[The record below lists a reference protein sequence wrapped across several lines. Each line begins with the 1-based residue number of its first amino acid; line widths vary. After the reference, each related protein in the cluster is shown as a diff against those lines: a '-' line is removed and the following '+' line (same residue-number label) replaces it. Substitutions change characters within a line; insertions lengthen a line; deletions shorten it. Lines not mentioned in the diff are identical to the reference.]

1 MRKKNQQIF
10 NPRVTVNEDNHNT
23 SIDGLV
29 CRVFIFLMLQSIL
42 WAARPCVDTIRRPLQ
57 SHLILE
63 GMSCGWLLS
72 EGTDKDS
79 EGKANGRNGV
89 QRSKKGKT

>member
-1 MRKKNQQIF
+1 MRTTTT
-10 NPRVTVNEDNHNT
+10 PRLMV
-23 SIDGLV
+23 LFA
-29 CRVFIFLMLQSIL
+29 VFLFFLMLQSIL

-79 EGKANGRNGV
+79 EGKANGSNGV